1 MLYLLNL
8 NNPIMKKL
16 TLTTLALAVTCNFSL
31 MSQTL
36 QEQSSSLKRPA
47 DCGVTDYDAFKNSAF
62 TLKDDVAK
70 TDKNY
75 EDVTTDIAK
84 YATSEKAVTVANIKA
99 DINKVKDVKTSIK
112 TFDEKVVSLSET
124 GKTLSSNVT
133 SVKPI
138 TKIKPA
144 TTNTKDSVKAVDLS
158 RDILKG
164 LSTKVDA
171 DLEKLNSL
179 LEKTEEN

>member
-1 MLYLLNL
+1 
-8 NNPIMKKL
+8 MKKL
-16 TLTTLALAVTCNFSL
+16 ILTSIALAFVATLSIMAQSL
-31 MSQTL
+31 QQQATA
-36 QEQSSSLKRPA
+36 LKKPA
-47 DCGVTDYDAFKNSAF
+47 DCGVTDYDAFKNSSF

-75 EDVTTDIAK
+75 EQISTDVAK
-84 YATSEKAVTVANIKA
+84 YASSEKPVTLDNVKA
-99 DINKVKDVKTSIK
+99 DINKVKEVKTSLK
-112 TFDEKVVSLSET
+112 TFDEKVANLSET

-158 RDILKG
+158 RDILKS
-164 LSTKVDA
+164 LASKVDV
-171 DLEKLNSL
+171 DLGTLNGLLAKLGGQ
-179 LEKTEEN
+179 

>member
-1 MLYLLNL
+1 
-8 NNPIMKKL
+8 MKKL
-16 TLTTLALAVTCNFSL
+16 ILASLTLALAGTLSL
-31 MSQTL
+31 MAQSL
-36 QEQSSSLKRPA
+36 QEQSQALKRPA
-47 DCGVTDYDAFKNSAF
+47 DCGVTDYDAFKNSSF
-62 TLKDDVAK
+62 ILKDDVAK

-75 EDVTTDIAK
+75 EQVTTDIGK
-84 YATSEKAVTVANIKA
+84 YATSEKEVTVDNVNA
-99 DINKVKDVKTSIK
+99 DINKVKDVKNSVK
-112 TFDEKVVSLSET
+112 TFDDKVVQLTET

-133 SVKPI
+133 SIKPI

-171 DLEKLNSL
+171 DLETLNGL
-179 LEKTEEN
+179 LVKAEGK